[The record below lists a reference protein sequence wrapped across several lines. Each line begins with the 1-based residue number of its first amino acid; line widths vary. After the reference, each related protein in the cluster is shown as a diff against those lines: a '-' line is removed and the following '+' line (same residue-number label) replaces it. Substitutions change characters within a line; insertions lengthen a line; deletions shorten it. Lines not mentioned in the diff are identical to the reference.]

1 MANPFVMSMRFEGD
15 GAQLKAASAEA
26 RKDITSVGAAAGASA
41 KDLDT
46 HTKALERETAAT
58 RAAAEAARQLAAAEQ
73 EARDRATRA
82 AGATPQTV
90 ARALPANLS
99 GITANSTAEAASQ
112 RAYVAATTSQK
123 EALRGLGAEVVA
135 TRQESAL
142 YRAEMDAI
150 RAGYNPLFAA
160 SKEYEKRLEEIAADE
175 KIGAINA
182 REAAQAREEAASR
195 MAPVTAAARGH
206 AGAMKLQAH
215 EARNLTYQ
223 LNDVFQT
230 LLLGMPP
237 QQVLLQQGPQIT
249 QIYGGVGNT
258 FRALTRAM
266 TPMRIGM
273 GLAAGSVLTL
283 GLAYNSY
290 LKSTKEVETAS
301 RGVGLAMTG
310 SASELDAAA
319 RAGAASAG
327 ISVSSAR
334 AMQAQFLRTGRIG
347 ADNFDELIGLSK
359 DFAATMGIDASKAG
373 DALAEMFADPARAAD
388 ELYSKYGL
396 IDGATA
402 ERARNLTAQ
411 NKLAEAQAVLLDAL
425 PDRLVEATD
434 ATTALGRAWQAV
446 SSGASN
452 AFEWIGASVDRIV
465 DGPSL
470 DERIADAQ
478 TTLER
483 TRNASA
489 RQRSRQGLPSIED
502 AQKQLAE
509 LQAEADELAR
519 QQEERAAEQ
528 RGAAALAIA
537 DEAGVNSGA
546 LRRQKLENELAAL
559 QAGAEAP
566 GLSDEQSARIAAAI
580 ASTTSQIEALN
591 TRRER
596 ENELAR
602 IDIQLAQ
609 ERNPLTR
616 ADLQARRTLLELTGE
631 EISETERQARVAA
644 ARAREIDAAIAQA
657 QTQAKDLQA
666 ETELRAQLQA
676 QVASGAITSEDANRL
691 LENELTLRPLV
702 AAAAA
707 AEGEEKT
714 RLLAVIEGL
723 RTAQAQAIEIDRRA
737 NQTQSVRD
745 YLRGQE
751 EKLQML
757 RLEAA
762 LIGQSEPVRQR
773 ALAMAEAEQKITAL
787 RLDRNSAEAQQ
798 IRDRASAY
806 ATETRELQKQID
818 AWNDIRSAGENAV
831 DGIVDK
837 LMDGDAG
844 GAFESLAED
853 ILGTVSELGIK
864 NPLKNAFFGSD
875 YATFDDVG
883 GLKGVF
889 ARLTGATDPS
899 VTAMEASAVQ
909 TPSMQ
914 VHASTVSIN
923 GNAMSFAAS
932 SMETGLAANANGLPG
947 GKEGTAQ
954 QIWDYF
960 SAKGLAPHQVAA
972 IVGNASAESA
982 LNPLAIGDG
991 GTSFGLFQHHADR
1004 GAGLLSSVGGLGGLG
1019 NINGQLDYVWKE
1031 LLTSESGVLER
1042 LKASTN
1048 VTDATAAFTGFERP
1062 QGWSAANPAGA
1073 LGWGDRLG
1081 AAEDAL
1087 SKFTQ
1092 STGTAGLSLGELGQG
1107 FGSFG
1112 QALSGAFQGGSITG
1126 GSGDLLSSLVGIVGG
1141 AFGLPGFK
1149 VGGET
1154 GGSDPNRVAGV
1165 VHEQEFVFDA
1175 AATRRIGP
1183 KTLEAMRRGTLRG
1196 FQTGGY
1202 VSAINAPFM
1211 PSETAGAAGGSAGY
1225 AGPLQMTVNNYGSE
1239 PVEAQQ
1245 STDSR
1250 GQPQVT
1256 MTIGRQMAAA
1266 ASQPGNPF
1274 GRSMQARYNMKPATR
1289 SRG

>member
-26 RKDITSVGAAAGASA
+26 RKDITSVGTAAGATA

-58 RAAAEAARQLAAAEQ
+58 RAAAVAARDLAAAEID
-73 EARDRATRA
+73 ARDRATRA
-82 AGATPQTV
+82 AGAAPRAV
-90 ARALPANLS
+90 ALSMPSNLS
-99 GITANSTAEAASQ
+99 GIDASSTAETASQ
-112 RAYVAATTSQK
+112 HAYIAATTSQRD
-123 EALRGLGAEVVA
+123 ALRGLGQEVVA

-160 SKEYEKRLEEIAADE
+160 SKEYEKRLEAIAADE
-175 KIGAINA
+175 KIGAITA
-182 REAAQAREEAASR
+182 REAAQARETAAAQ
-195 MAPVTAAARGH
+195 MAPATVAARGH

-215 EARNLTYQ
+215 EARNLSYQ

-258 FRALTRAM
+258 FRALTRAL
-266 TPMRIGM
+266 TPMRV
-273 GLAAGSVLTL
+273 GLGLTAGSVIAL
-283 GLAYNSY
+283 GVAYNGY
-290 LKSTKEVETAS
+290 LKSTKELETAS

-319 RAGAASAG
+319 RAGAAAAG
-327 ISVSSAR
+327 ISVSAAR
-334 AMQAQFLRTGRIG
+334 DMQTQFLRTNRIG
-347 ADNFDELIGLSK
+347 SSSFEELIGVSR
-359 DFAATMGIDASKAG
+359 DFAATMGIDAGAAG
-373 DALAEMFADPARAAD
+373 EALAEMFADPARAAE

-411 NKLAEAQAVLLDAL
+411 NKLAEAQAILLDAL
-425 PDRLVEATD
+425 PDRLVEASE
-434 ATTALGRAWQAV
+434 ATTALGRAWEAV
-446 SSGASN
+446 ASGASN
-452 AFEWIGASVDRIV
+452 AFDWVGATVDRV
-465 DGPSL
+465 VSGPTL
-470 DERIADAQ
+470 DEQIELAQ
-478 TTLER
+478 TRLER
-483 TRNASA
+483 TSRASR
-489 RQRSRQGLPSIED
+489 RQRSRQGLPSVDE
-502 AQKQLAE
+502 AKAE
-509 LQAEADELAR
+509 LAALQAQADELVR
-519 QQEERAAEQ
+519 QQEARAAEQ

-537 DEAGVNSGA
+537 DDAGVNSGA

-566 GLSDEQSARIAAAI
+566 GLSSEQSARIAAAI
-580 ASTTSQIEALN
+580 ASTSDQIEALN

-616 ADLQARRTLLELTGE
+616 ADLQARKTRLELTGE
-631 EISETERQARVAA
+631 EISETERQHRVETARM
-644 ARAREIDAAIAQA
+644 RELETVIAQA
-657 QTQAKDLQA
+657 QTQSADLRA
-666 ETELRAQLQA
+666 ETELRSQLQA

-691 LENELTLRPLV
+691 LENELVLRPLV

-707 AEGEEKT
+707 AEGDEKA
-714 RLLAVIEGL
+714 RLLTVIEGL
-723 RTAQAQAIEIDRRA
+723 RTAQTQAIEIDRRA
-737 NQTQSVRD
+737 NQSQSVRD

-762 LIGQSEPVRQR
+762 LIGQAEPLRQR
-773 ALAMAEAEQKITAL
+773 ALAMAEAEMKITAL
-787 RLDRNSAEAQQ
+787 RLDRNSAEAQR

-818 AWNDIRSAGENAV
+818 AWNDIKSAGENAI

-837 LMDGDAG
+837 LMGGDAS
-844 GAFESLAED
+844 GAFASLAED
-853 ILGTVSELGIK
+853 LVSTISEIGVK
-864 NPLKNAFFGSD
+864 NPLKNAAFGTD
-875 YATFDDVG
+875 YTTLDDLG
-883 GLKGVF
+883 GLKGIY
-889 ARLTGATDPS
+889 ARLTGGTD
-899 VTAMEASAVQ
+899 TAVSAMAASAYQ

-914 VHASTVSIN
+914 VQAGSVSIN
-923 GNAMSFAAS
+923 GSALSFAAGS
-932 SMETGLAANANGLPG
+932 TGGGLAANVNGIPG
-947 GKEGTAQ
+947 GKDGTAR
-954 QIWDYF
+954 QIWDFF
-960 SAKGLAPHQVAA
+960 SGKGLAPHQVAA

-982 LNPLAIGDG
+982 LNPLAVGDG

-1019 NINGQLDYVWKE
+1019 DINGQLEYVWKE
-1031 LLTSESGVLER
+1031 LLSSEGGVLER
-1042 LKASTN
+1042 LKASGN
-1048 VTDATAAFTGFERP
+1048 VNDATAAFTGFERP
-1062 QGWSAANPAGA
+1062 QGWSAANPSGA

-1087 SKFTQ
+1087 SKFAQ
-1092 STGTAGLSLGELGQG
+1092 STKTASLSLGELGQG

-1112 QALSGAFQGGSITG
+1112 QALSGAFQGGSISS
-1126 GSGDLLSSLVGIVGG
+1126 GSGDLLSSVVSIVGG
-1141 AFGLPGFK
+1141 AFSLPGFR

-1154 GGSDPNRVAGV
+1154 GGSDPDRVAGF

-1183 KTLEAMRRGTLRG
+1183 KTLEAMRRGTLDGYRK
-1196 FQTGGY
+1196 GGY
-1202 VSAINAPFM
+1202 ATAINTPFN
-1211 PSETAGAAGGSAGY
+1211 PSENTVSGGAGSGFSSAV
-1225 AGPLQMTVNNYGSE
+1225 QMTVNNYGSD
-1239 PVEAQQ
+1239 PVETEQT
-1245 STDSR
+1245 TDSR

-1274 GRSMQARYNMKPATR
+1274 GRTMQTRYNVKPATR